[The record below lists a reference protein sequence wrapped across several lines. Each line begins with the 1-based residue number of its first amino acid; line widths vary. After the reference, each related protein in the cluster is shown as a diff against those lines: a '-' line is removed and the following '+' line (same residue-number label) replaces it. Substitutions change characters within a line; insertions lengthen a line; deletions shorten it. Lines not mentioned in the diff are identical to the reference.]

1 MTPEGTLPENI
12 QALLDRA
19 DLSLLRGKHGEASTF
34 FWKATEAAIKQAAS
48 ARGHRLRSLD
58 YDDVE
63 PFIDGLE
70 QKTGIPLVSGYL
82 VTLEYRANG
91 DGDLL
96 DLEDVAFY
104 EPVVRS
110 FIARLLVRCGSRT
123 GIKVNGT

>member
-1 MTPEGTLPENI
+1 MTPEDTLPENI

-34 FWKATEAAIKQAAS
+34 FWKATEAATKQAAS

-70 QKTGIPLVSGYL
+70 QKPATIGVGLPRHPGKPGQ
-82 VTLEYRANG
+82 RRRG
-91 DGDLL
+91 
-96 DLEDVAFY
+96 
-104 EPVVRS
+104 PV
-110 FIARLLVRCGSRT
+110 GP
-123 GIKVNGT
+123 